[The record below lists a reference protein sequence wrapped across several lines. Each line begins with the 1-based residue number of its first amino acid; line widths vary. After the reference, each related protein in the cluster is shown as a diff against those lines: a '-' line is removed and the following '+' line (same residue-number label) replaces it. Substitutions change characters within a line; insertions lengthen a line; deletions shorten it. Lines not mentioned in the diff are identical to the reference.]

1 MSLSYKK
8 IGIIGLGF
16 VGGAILQSFNLKNID
31 VIGYDKYKNGGIGNL
46 IDILLCDIV
55 FLCLP
60 TLFNDETQSYDK
72 TSICEICKYLEQF
85 KYNGIVVLKSTV
97 EPETTNKLVEK
108 YNSLKICHNPE
119 FLTARSAFE
128 DFHNQTHIVIGYGP
142 NVVNGPN
149 CVNANKFIDGPNCVN
164 ANKFMDGPNAAYGN
178 NLIQFYSEYYPIA
191 DISVC
196 SAIES
201 ESMKIF
207 CNSFYASKIMLFN
220 EYYLLCKNNGADF
233 NKIKSIMLKN
243 KWINPMHTDVP
254 GHDGL
259 LGYGGA
265 CFSKDTKALLSYMK
279 EKNTPCKVLE
289 NVIEE
294 CSTIRQNKTVYN

>member
-1 MSLSYKK
+1 MSYNK

-16 VGGAILQSFNLKNID
+16 VGGAILQSFQVKNID
-31 VIGYDKYKNGGIGNL
+31 VIAYDKYKNGGIGNL
-46 IDILLCDIV
+46 SNILICDIV

-60 TLFNDETQSYDK
+60 TLFSDETQSYDK
-72 TSICEICKYLEQF
+72 SAIYEICNDLEQSGY
-85 KYNGIVVLKSTV
+85 KGLVVLKSTV
-97 EPETTNKLVEK
+97 EPETTNKLSEK
-108 YNSLKICHNPE
+108 YKSLKICHNPE
-119 FLTARSAFE
+119 FLTARTAFE

-142 NVVNGPN
+142 NVVN
-149 CVNANKFIDGPNCVN
+149 GPNCVN

-220 EYYLLCKNNGADF
+220 EYYLLCKNNGSDF

>member
-16 VGGAILQSFNLKNID
+16 VGGAILQSFREKNID

-46 IDILLCDIV
+46 LDILLCDIA

-60 TLFNDETQSYDK
+60 TLFSNDTQTYDK
-72 TSICEICKYLEQF
+72 TTIYEICEYLEQF
-85 KYNGIVVLKSTV
+85 NYNGLVVLKSTV
-97 EPETTNKLVEK
+97 EPETTNKVAEK

-142 NVVNGPN
+142 NSGYGPTIKD
-149 CVNANKFIDGPNCVN
+149 ADT
-164 ANKFMDGPNAAYGN
+164 
-178 NLIQFYSEYYPIA
+178 LIQFYSVYYPNA
-191 DISVC
+191 EISIC

-220 EYYLLCKNNGADF
+220 EYFLLCKNNGSDF